1 MRNAPMLLTL
11 GNALLGL
18 FALFLIQNHHFE
30 VVIYATVAGAILD
43 GMDGWAA
50 RKLGVSSTQ
59 GANIDMVSDMISFG
73 IVPAF
78 FVASL
83 GGWPLG
89 ILAGIL
95 YLLAIGYRLR
105 RFRVGEGIKRGFIG
119 MPSPSTAMMV
129 VSLTILATRYIE
141 FAWLAALAGSIFA
154 ILAASRIQF
163 PTWGHPV
170 FLKLPKA
177 FWVSLYFTHVLFF
190 IFRPVEAV
198 LSFIL
203 IYMILGPSLLY
214 RYRVKQNALDGAGV
228 S

>member
-11 GNALLGL
+11 GNALSGVLA
-18 FALFLIQNHHFE
+18 FVLILNHHYE
-30 VVIYATVAGAILD
+30 MAIYAIVAGAILD

-50 RKLGVSSTQ
+50 RKLGVSSTR
-59 GANIDMVSDMISFG
+59 GANVDMASDMISFG

-78 FVASL
+78 MVTAVGS
-83 GGWPLG
+83 WPFG
-89 ILAGIL
+89 ILSGVA
-95 YLLAIGYRLR
+95 YLFAIGYRLR
-105 RFRVGEGIKRGFIG
+105 RFRLKGGVKKGFVG

-129 VSLTILATRYIE
+129 IALSILATRYPDLT
-141 FAWLAALAGSIFA
+141 WLAPVAATIFA
-154 ILAASRIQF
+154 ILAVSKIKF

-170 FLKLPKA
+170 FKQLPKG

-203 IYMILGPSLLY
+203 IYMILGPSLMH
-214 RYRVKQNALDGAGV
+214 RYRVKQNALDRAGV